1 MQSGAAGIFA
11 IATASPPSEYVL
23 AVKRIIRRAKK
34 SKNPRDLQQVLLLI
48 AELKEVSGTTS
59 AGK

>member
-1 MQSGAAGIFA
+1 MQSAASVFA
-11 IATASPPSEYVL
+11 MVAASPSSEYVL
-23 AVKRIIRRAKK
+23 AVRRVIRRAKK

-48 AELKEVSGTTS
+48 AELNEVSGTAS